1 MNVALLYM
9 DALHDGGYP
18 RDIRWL
24 AGALARQGLSVSL
37 VANPGTHE
45 DGLDSVTLA
54 DPEDFASLARGAD
67 VVHIWMLFVPGQFS
81 VWRTIGSNVPLVV
94 SPAAQLLPAHL
105 KKRWWKKIP
114 YLLGM
119 QPTLLRHRP
128 VAHLFSEAERPAAPR
143 WLHTSRY
150 FEASLGVFPASVEP
164 VPVIDS
170 HDYLLF
176 FGRNDVYQKGID
188 ILLRAYAD
196 ASRAGL
202 DIPLIIA
209 GRPHGDSASVLQAL
223 IADLGIDRRVQVL
236 GEVPEESKNQ
246 LIQRARCLAFLSR
259 WDGPPRPIRDA
270 IALGTPVIVS
280 RETTLGGLVDTAG
293 AGRQVNLDVHNVAA
307 ALLETQDDATIM
319 LWSNGVHALLGDLT
333 WDRVAERYV
342 SGYRLAAGSA

>member
-37 VANPGTHE
+37 AANPGTHE

-81 VWRTIGSNVPLVV
+81 VWRTIGSDVRLVV

-105 KKRWWKKIP
+105 RRRWWKKIP

-128 VAHLFSEAERPAAPR
+128 VAHLFSEAERPATLR

-196 ASRAGL
+196 ASSAGL
-202 DIPLIIA
+202 DIPLVIA
-209 GRPHGDSASVLQAL
+209 GRPHGDSASVLPAL

-246 LIQRARCLAFLSR
+246 LIQRARCFVFLSR

-280 RETTLGGLVDTAG
+280 RETTLGGLVDKAG

-307 ALLETQDDATIM
+307 ALLETRVDATIK
-319 LWSNGVHALLGDLT
+319 LWSNGVHALRGDLT
-333 WDRVAERYV
+333 WDRVAERYI
-342 SGYRLAAGSA
+342 SGYRLAAESA

>member
-1 MNVALLYM
+1 M
-9 DALHDGGYP
+9 
-18 RDIRWL
+18 
-24 AGALARQGLSVSL
+24 
-37 VANPGTHE
+37 E
-45 DGLDSVTLA
+45 
-54 DPEDFASLARGAD
+54 E
-67 VVHIWMLFVPGQFS
+67 
-81 VWRTIGSNVPLVV
+81 
-94 SPAAQLLPAHL
+94 
-105 KKRWWKKIP
+105 IP
-114 YLLGM
+114 YLLRM

-128 VAHLFSEAERPAAPR
+128 VAHLFSEAERPAALR

-170 HDYLLF
+170 HDDYLLF

-209 GRPHGDSASVLQAL
+209 GRPHGDSTSVLPAL

-236 GEVPEESKNQ
+236 GEVPEETKNQ

-293 AGRQVNLDVHNVAA
+293 AGRQVNLDVHNVAT
-307 ALLETQDDATIM
+307 ALLETQDDSIIK
-319 LWSNGVHALLGDLT
+319 LWSNGVHALRGDLT

-342 SGYRLAAGSA
+342 SGYRLAAGSASPDAYGGDAKSPAARAVEAIAWRRSHGGRPACVHRAW